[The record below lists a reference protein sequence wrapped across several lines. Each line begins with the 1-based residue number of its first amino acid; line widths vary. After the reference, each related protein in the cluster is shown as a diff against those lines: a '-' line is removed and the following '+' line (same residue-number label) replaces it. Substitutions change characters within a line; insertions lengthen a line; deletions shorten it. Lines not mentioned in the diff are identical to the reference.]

1 MKELGG
7 KQQLGLAE
15 NPLNN
20 PRFNQY
26 KKDLAA
32 LLPIDSAEKA
42 AKYREIFEIAEK
54 VKLTYTV
61 EQNN

>member
-1 MKELGG
+1 MRPLGG

-20 PRFNQY
+20 PKFNKY
-26 KKDLAA
+26 KKELAA

-42 AKYREIFEIAEK
+42 AKYREIFEEAHDI
-54 VKLTYTV
+54 KLTYSV
-61 EQNN
+61 